1 MLNKLTTLLAVLTII
16 SSGTAN
22 ADLDIASYENYEAY
36 AKNEIVELNKQQEPT
51 VESMDVV
58 LNEHIYEIQ
67 PEVSKIEFRVDSPIG
82 EICASFQDFKGS
94 FTMVNTGTHRKPAF
108 IDVNTESLNT
118 DGGLIGMMLRS
129 ESFFDVENFPS
140 MHFVGSSFEWFD
152 DRHAI
157 LKGVMT
163 IKNVTRQVAF
173 YVELDNDKV
182 EKKDSQ
188 RITMSAKANIKR
200 SEFDIHTMLPVVGD
214 NVSLHVSINAIK
226 KTTQMSVSMLH

>member
-22 ADLDIASYENYEAY
+22 ADLDIASYEYYEAY
-36 AKNEIVELNKQQEPT
+36 ANYETDELNRQQEPAA
-51 VESMDVV
+51 ESVDIV
-58 LNEHIYEIQ
+58 LNKHIYEIQ
-67 PEVSKIEFRVDSPIG
+67 PETSKIEFRVDSPIG

-94 FTMVNTGTHRKPAF
+94 FTMLNTGAHRKPAF

-118 DGGLIGMMLRS
+118 DGGFIGMMLRS

-157 LKGVMT
+157 LKGDMT

-173 YVELDNDKV
+173 YVELVNANV
-182 EKKDSQ
+182 ENKDSE
-188 RITMSAKANIKR
+188 RITMKAKANIKR

-214 NVSLHVSINAIK
+214 NVSLYVSINAMK
-226 KTTQMSVSMLH
+226 KNTSMSVSMLH

>member
-22 ADLDIASYENYEAY
+22 ADLDMASYEYYEAY
-36 AKNEIVELNKQQEPT
+36 ANYETDELNRQQEPAA
-51 VESMDVV
+51 ESVDIV
-58 LNEHIYEIQ
+58 LNKHIYEIQ
-67 PEVSKIEFRVDSPIG
+67 PETSKIEFRVDSPIG

-94 FTMVNTGTHRKPAF
+94 FTMLNTGAHRKPVF
-108 IDVNTESLNT
+108 IDINTESLNT
-118 DGGLIGMMLRS
+118 DGGFIAMMLRS

-157 LKGVMT
+157 LKGDMT

-173 YVELDNDKV
+173 YVELVNANV
-182 EKKDSQ
+182 ETKDSE
-188 RITMSAKANIKR
+188 RITMKAKANIKR

-214 NVSLHVSINAIK
+214 NVSLYVSINAMK
-226 KTTQMSVSMLH
+226 KNTSMSVSMLH

>member
-1 MLNKLTTLLAVLTII
+1 MLNKLTKLLAVLTII

-22 ADLDIASYENYEAY
+22 ADLDMASYEYYEAY
-36 AKNEIVELNKQQEPT
+36 ANYETDELNRQQEPAA
-51 VESMDVV
+51 ESVDIV
-58 LNEHIYEIQ
+58 LNKHIYEIQ
-67 PEVSKIEFRVDSPIG
+67 PETSKIEFRVDSPIG

-94 FTMVNTGTHRKPAF
+94 FTMLNTGAHRKPVF
-108 IDVNTESLNT
+108 IDINTESLNT
-118 DGGLIGMMLRS
+118 DGGFIAMMLRG

-157 LKGVMT
+157 LKGDMT

-173 YVELDNDKV
+173 YVELVNANV
-182 EKKDSQ
+182 ENKDSE
-188 RITMSAKANIKR
+188 RITMKAKANIKR

-214 NVSLHVSINAIK
+214 NVSLYVSINAMK
-226 KTTQMSVSMLH
+226 KNASMSVSMLH

>member
-1 MLNKLTTLLAVLTII
+1 MINKLTTLLAVLTII

-22 ADLDIASYENYEAY
+22 ADLDIASYEYYEAY
-36 AKNEIVELNKQQEPT
+36 ANNEVVELNKQQEPA

-58 LNEHIYEIQ
+58 LNKHIYEIQ

-94 FTMVNTGTHRKPAF
+94 FTMVNTGTHKKQAF

-140 MHFVGSSFEWFD
+140 MHFVGSGFEWFD

-157 LKGVMT
+157 LKGEMT

-173 YVELDNDKV
+173 YVELDNAKV
-182 EKKDSQ
+182 DNKNSEH
-188 RITMSAKANIKR
+188 IIMSAKANIKR
-200 SEFDIHTMLPVVGD
+200 SEFDIYTMLPVVSD

>member
-22 ADLDIASYENYEAY
+22 ADLDMASYEYYEAY
-36 AKNEIVELNKQQEPT
+36 ANYETDELNRQQEPAA
-51 VESMDVV
+51 ESVDIV
-58 LNEHIYEIQ
+58 LNKHIYEIQ
-67 PEVSKIEFRVDSPIG
+67 PETSKIEFRVDSPIG

-94 FTMVNTGTHRKPAF
+94 FTMLNTGAHRKPVF
-108 IDVNTESLNT
+108 IDINTESLNT
-118 DGGLIGMMLRS
+118 DGGFIAMMLRG

-157 LKGVMT
+157 LKGDMT

-173 YVELDNDKV
+173 YVELVNANV
-182 EKKDSQ
+182 ENKDSE
-188 RITMSAKANIKR
+188 RITMKAKANIKR

-214 NVSLHVSINAIK
+214 NVSLYVSINAMK
-226 KTTQMSVSMLH
+226 KNASMSVSMLH

>member
-22 ADLDIASYENYEAY
+22 ADLDIASYEYYEAY
-36 AKNEIVELNKQQEPT
+36 ANYETDELNKQQEPAA
-51 VESMDVV
+51 ESVDIV
-58 LNEHIYEIQ
+58 LNKHIYEIQ
-67 PEVSKIEFRVDSPIG
+67 PETSKIEFRVDSPIG

-94 FTMVNTGTHRKPAF
+94 FTMLNTGAHRKPAF

-118 DGGLIGMMLRS
+118 DGGFIGMMLRS

-157 LKGVMT
+157 LKGEMT

-173 YVELDNDKV
+173 YVELVNANV
-182 EKKDSQ
+182 ENKDSE
-188 RITMSAKANIKR
+188 RITMKAKANIKR

-214 NVSLHVSINAIK
+214 NVSLYVSINAMK
-226 KTTQMSVSMLH
+226 KNTSMSVSMLH

>member
-1 MLNKLTTLLAVLTII
+1 MLNKLTKLLAVLTII

-22 ADLDIASYENYEAY
+22 ADLDMASYEYYEAY
-36 AKNEIVELNKQQEPT
+36 ANYETDELNRQQEPAA
-51 VESMDVV
+51 ESVDIV
-58 LNEHIYEIQ
+58 LNKHIYEIQ
-67 PEVSKIEFRVDSPIG
+67 PETSKIEFRVDSPIG

-94 FTMVNTGTHRKPAF
+94 FTMLNTGAHRKPVF
-108 IDVNTESLNT
+108 IDINNESLNT
-118 DGGLIGMMLRS
+118 DGGFIAMMLRG

-157 LKGVMT
+157 LKGDMT

-173 YVELDNDKV
+173 YVELVNANV
-182 EKKDSQ
+182 ENKDSE
-188 RITMSAKANIKR
+188 RITMKAKANIKR

-214 NVSLHVSINAIK
+214 NVSLYVSINAMK
-226 KTTQMSVSMLH
+226 KNASMSVSMLH

>member
-1 MLNKLTTLLAVLTII
+1 MLNKLTKLLAVLTII

-22 ADLDIASYENYEAY
+22 ADLDMASYEYYEAY
-36 AKNEIVELNKQQEPT
+36 ANYETDELNRQQEPAA
-51 VESMDVV
+51 ESVDIV
-58 LNEHIYEIQ
+58 LNKHIYEIQ
-67 PEVSKIEFRVDSPIG
+67 PETSKIEFRVDSPIG

-94 FTMVNTGTHRKPAF
+94 FTMLNTGAHRKPVF

-118 DGGLIGMMLRS
+118 DGGFIGMMLRG

-157 LKGVMT
+157 LKGDMT

-173 YVELDNDKV
+173 YVELVNANV
-182 EKKDSQ
+182 ENKDSE
-188 RITMSAKANIKR
+188 RITMKAKANIKR

-214 NVSLHVSINAIK
+214 NVSLYVSINAMK
-226 KTTQMSVSMLH
+226 KNASMSVSMLH